1 LLDINNSV
9 PKDMFEANSDKFS
22 NYTLKDTFMGFH
34 CGNTACDLL
43 TDYALKYQ
51 LIQKRNLEPELPEPN
66 VSRGTL
72 EGNIRPGDV
81 TLFRLQS
88 TAGGQLR
95 SYIANAEIIDVDPKS
110 FGSIAVFA
118 VNEMG
123 RFYRNVLIN
132 KQYPHHAGIAF
143 KHAAKDLFEVVKYL
157 GVTDIEWNRPA
168 GCYYEGENPFA

>member
-1 LLDINNSV
+1 
-9 PKDMFEANSDKFS
+9 
-22 NYTLKDTFMGFH
+22 MGFH

-95 SYIANAEIIDVDPKS
+95 SYC
-110 FGSIAVFA
+110 
-118 VNEMG
+118 
-123 RFYRNVLIN
+123 
-132 KQYPHHAGIAF
+132 Q
-143 KHAAKDLFEVVKYL
+143 
-157 GVTDIEWNRPA
+157 
-168 GCYYEGENPFA
+168 C